1 MPPTGHPCQVVRGR
15 WTWCRDPVRE
25 RGALTS
31 PLPGCEGLWG
41 PLPTGRPWGQTPA
54 PAHTP
59 GTSTA
64 PGHPDSGTSSLG
76 TVYKASW
83 DFCPAPQPLPGQSPV
98 GARVELSGVEGGWVH
113 WGQEGRTGPSEVE
126 EKRQHGSHSSRW
138 SSKVASRELRRR
150 WGPGS
155 VLEAEGTKCFQQVVP
170 VSVWGP
176 RRPRPGASSGRV
188 SAGDRKGQE
197 GTEED
202 RSPRKKPVPGDR
214 KLVRGCLEQGVATS
228 SLCRTVSSKC
238 FKELVGTDFT
248 PNPPRAAGPSSVRPQ
263 GSEGPGDVGPHPGAQ
278 CWGCTCGS
286 QPPALGSAAETGA
299 H

>member
-1 MPPTGHPCQVVRGR
+1 MRGSGVPSLLVGPGARHPPLHTPPGRPLLQGTLTPGRAAWGQSIKHRGISVPRPSRCRGR
-15 WTWCRDPVRE
+15 VLSGLGWSCLVS
-25 RGALTS
+25 RGA
-31 PLPGCEGLWG
+31 
-41 PLPTGRPWGQTPA
+41 
-54 PAHTP
+54 
-59 GTSTA
+59 
-64 PGHPDSGTSSLG
+64 
-76 TVYKASW
+76 
-83 DFCPAPQPLPGQSPV
+83 
-98 GARVELSGVEGGWVH
+98 GWVH